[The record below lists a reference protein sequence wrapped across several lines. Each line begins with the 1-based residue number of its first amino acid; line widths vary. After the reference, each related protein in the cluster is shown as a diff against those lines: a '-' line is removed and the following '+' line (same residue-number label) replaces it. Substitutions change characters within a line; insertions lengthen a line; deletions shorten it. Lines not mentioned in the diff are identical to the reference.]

1 MAARPL
7 AARAAAHLVRVSAW
21 TISSIRDR
29 VARNGWKPYALAS
42 DSQTATGSGEPE
54 AANEARTSSPQDIM
68 VCLVREAVYTI
79 SHGYPDAHYMQSL
92 CRLSMNGVSIG
103 DKFASKS
110 FLQMV
115 EFTGSKLIELMV
127 ADSLSTRL
135 PGLGVVSPIAVTFD
149 GVTVGD
155 SLFARNE
162 SFQVICVAALSPH
175 TGEII
180 SHFVGCPSIGL
191 QKKGVDQAKLVLQA
205 LAAHPAGFHP
215 TGLRRRVL
223 TIVGGDGAVA
233 PGGVDAKHSST
244 QAANK
249 LEELI
254 YTERNQQGF
263 IEWERFH
270 RADAAFR
277 AALQESEAA
286 QEIYSVAKIMSQKFG
301 SGDGRVLLRS
311 AAEIAGDAHRAAAS
325 MTGTRKGEHMV
336 EVAENLHRNFRN
348 YALALHARVIRK
360 RSGQGGNSQADIL
373 TAGRRLCSVDFV
385 VFLLCFRVL
394 MESYRAFT
402 LLTQSSSELP
412 WKVERS
418 FQQWQE
424 EARDDEQSLH
434 EVKRFV
440 HVLTLMQHYVDPKSI
455 CRFCYVMLSGGRLK
469 RWGTVLRALPPLLLH
484 HQYKGVDLHLL
495 TDLRP
500 GTVCITPRCTCR
512 ARRSRE
518 DNRRVTVFLGGRA
531 VRVPE
536 WVAHSSITLRE
547 ARRDLSMAM
556 DEVPLR
562 YQTFAVGPQGHLMGT
577 PNMFRVH
584 LVQCQTARTVPVVA
598 GMIQTGL
605 TAALNFVSKLRVSFS
620 NYWGSV
626 GATPHVQK
634 LYKNMATCWDFPA
647 LLADDC
653 VRPREEQM
661 ACFVDLAEQ
670 FRHRV
675 SDMQYPD
682 QYPYVQKSWP
692 SAAEFQRQ
700 YKVFHRILRNNAT
713 RPDWRVTVAYEVALV
728 QRVPDRVREL
738 VQHAFASTSLG
749 RENRRLLVLRCVAG
763 KIWGFL
769 HAEDGSL
776 QFGIG
781 LLVTSVCIW
790 GMPFKV
796 LTQCQILNPKP

>member
-7 AARAAAHLVRVSAW
+7 AARAAAHLVGVSAW

-54 AANEARTSSPQDIM
+54 AANEVRTSSPQDIM

-135 PGLGVVSPIAVTFD
+135 PGVGVVSPIAVTFD

-180 SHFVGCPSIGL
+180 SHFVGCPSMGL

-301 SGDGRVLLRS
+301 SGDGRV
-311 AAEIAGDAHRAAAS
+311 
-325 MTGTRKGEHMV
+325 MTCP
-336 EVAENLHRNFRN
+336 A
-348 YALALHARVIRK
+348 
-360 RSGQGGNSQADIL
+360 
-373 TAGRRLCSVDFV
+373 
-385 VFLLCFRVL
+385 
-394 MESYRAFT
+394 T
-402 LLTQSSSELP
+402 LSS
-412 WKVERS
+412 
-418 FQQWQE
+418 
-424 EARDDEQSLH
+424 
-434 EVKRFV
+434 
-440 HVLTLMQHYVDPKSI
+440 
-455 CRFCYVMLSGGRLK
+455 
-469 RWGTVLRALPPLLLH
+469 
-484 HQYKGVDLHLL
+484 
-495 TDLRP
+495 
-500 GTVCITPRCTCR
+500 
-512 ARRSRE
+512 
-518 DNRRVTVFLGGRA
+518 
-531 VRVPE
+531 
-536 WVAHSSITLRE
+536 
-547 ARRDLSMAM
+547 
-556 DEVPLR
+556 
-562 YQTFAVGPQGHLMGT
+562 
-577 PNMFRVH
+577 
-584 LVQCQTARTVPVVA
+584 
-598 GMIQTGL
+598 
-605 TAALNFVSKLRVSFS
+605 
-620 NYWGSV
+620 
-626 GATPHVQK
+626 
-634 LYKNMATCWDFPA
+634 
-647 LLADDC
+647 
-653 VRPREEQM
+653 
-661 ACFVDLAEQ
+661 
-670 FRHRV
+670 
-675 SDMQYPD
+675 
-682 QYPYVQKSWP
+682 
-692 SAAEFQRQ
+692 
-700 YKVFHRILRNNAT
+700 
-713 RPDWRVTVAYEVALV
+713 
-728 QRVPDRVREL
+728 
-738 VQHAFASTSLG
+738 
-749 RENRRLLVLRCVAG
+749 
-763 KIWGFL
+763 
-769 HAEDGSL
+769 
-776 QFGIG
+776 
-781 LLVTSVCIW
+781 
-790 GMPFKV
+790 
-796 LTQCQILNPKP
+796 